1 MVVTFEE
8 QLGHLITNPWTAAQ
22 QHGRRVPDTPPR
34 TIVPHC
40 NNDMVGGPPEMY
52 IPDPGVLVFF
62 SEWWNAFLFCVPPC
76 HHHDEVVEALAV
88 FRGDPGPPDR

>member
-1 MVVTFEE
+1 
-8 QLGHLITNPWTAAQ
+8 
-22 QHGRRVPDTPPR
+22 
-34 TIVPHC
+34 
-40 NNDMVGGPPEMY
+40 MVGGPPEMY

-62 SEWWNAFLFCVPPC
+62 SEWWNAFLFCVPPR